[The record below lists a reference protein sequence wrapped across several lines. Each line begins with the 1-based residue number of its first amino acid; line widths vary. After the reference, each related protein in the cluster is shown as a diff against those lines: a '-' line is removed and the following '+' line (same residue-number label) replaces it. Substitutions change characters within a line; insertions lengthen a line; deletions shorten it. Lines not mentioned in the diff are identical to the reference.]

1 MYTKRRSDACA
12 VRRAAEKFVLM
23 KVFASQSRRAL
34 NFRSYCYCSLQARE
48 KKNLLETK
56 GDFRALSTN
65 SIGAPVNR
73 QSASRLIQFVSQV
86 RRSSTNQQKSE
97 IVRQQRDLRSISIG
111 FVRFRSISPFPP
123 FSIVYSRLPSGS
135 RIFIQIIKFCST
147 NPHHRVCELSACCSS
162 PSHSVAKRA
171 PRLSHYEILDAL
183 LRCFC
188 ARLPPADPASFFLAT
203 RIGHSLCELCAK

>member
-1 MYTKRRSDACA
+1 M
-12 VRRAAEKFVLM
+12 
-23 KVFASQSRRAL
+23 
-34 NFRSYCYCSLQARE
+34 
-48 KKNLLETK
+48 
-56 GDFRALSTN
+56 
-65 SIGAPVNR
+65 NR
-73 QSASRLIQFVSQV
+73 QSASRLIQYVCRV
-86 RRSSTNQQKSE
+86 RQSSSNQQKSE

-111 FVRFRSISPFPP
+111 FVRFRSIPS